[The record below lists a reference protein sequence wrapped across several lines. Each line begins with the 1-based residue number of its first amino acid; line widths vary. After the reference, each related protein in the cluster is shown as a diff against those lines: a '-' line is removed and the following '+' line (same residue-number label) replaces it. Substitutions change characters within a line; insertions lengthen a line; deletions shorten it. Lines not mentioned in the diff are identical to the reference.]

1 MKKIIYI
8 LLFLLSFNFSIAQ
21 SDSIVGYAPDFLGQ
35 KVTLY
40 TIDDYLTMTRVKLS
54 EGEVSLKDSIFRLIN
69 PVKFTV
75 KAFVEIDNTE
85 SEIYLQPNQSYTI
98 GYPKPQNFTAS
109 FVNQKVE
116 TVFYGL
122 DSTDINYKVL
132 QYNQWLDK
140 YIFYHQKDII
150 QNGFAPYLDTFKIYA
165 YKAYKNEKNSYFL
178 NYVRYNI
185 AMMEQVKKNRKNKNA
200 KLNTYLEYIKPY
212 PVFTYNDQY
221 MKFIKSFYPKD
232 FEGFLPNLKAS
243 ILLAID
249 HASPTRLM
257 KALGQDYFLQKTNLR
272 ELIMVNMLGNS
283 YYKRGFD
290 RKNILTILDSVS
302 RFAIYKPNAIASKNM
317 IKYLTKIEK
326 GYPAPQFTI
335 IQQNDTITLSK
346 YKGKFLYINFFAS
359 WDENSVK
366 EMKIINELKNKYG
379 NYVDFLSLN
388 TDKTKQEFDNYKNQN
403 KNYNWD
409 IIYIGKNSDIL
420 NQYNV
425 KTIPA
430 YFLINP
436 DGFIALSPALSP
448 SPNGQYKSIE
458 NIFEYIKSVYSQ

>member
-1 MKKIIYI
+1 MKKFLYI
-8 LLFLLSFNFSIAQ
+8 LLFLLSFNLTIAQ
-21 SDSIVGYAPDFLGQ
+21 SDSIVGYAPEFLGQ

-54 EGEVSLKDSIFRLIN
+54 EGEVSLKDSIFRLSN

-75 KAFVEIDNTE
+75 KAFIEIANTE
-85 SEIYLQPNQSYTI
+85 TELYLQPNQSYAI
-98 GYPKPQNFTAS
+98 GYPKPQNLVSS
-109 FVNQKVE
+109 FVNQKIE

-140 YIFYHQKDII
+140 YIYYHQKDIT
-150 QNGFAPYLDTFKIYA
+150 QKGFAPYLDTFKIYA
-165 YKAYKNEKNSYFL
+165 YKAYKNEKNAYFL

-200 KLNTYLEYIKPY
+200 KLNTFLEYIKPY
-212 PVFTYNDQY
+212 PVFVYNDQY
-221 MKFIKSFYPKD
+221 MQFIKSFYPKD
-232 FEGFLPNLKAS
+232 FEGFLPNIKAS

-317 IKYLTKIEK
+317 IKFLTKIEK

-335 IQQNDTITLSK
+335 IQQNDTIALSK

-359 WDENSVK
+359 WNENSVK
-366 EMKIINELKNKYG
+366 EMKIISELKNKYG
-379 NYVDFLSLN
+379 NYVDFLSLS
-388 TDKTKQEFDNYKNQN
+388 TDRTKQEFNNYKNQN

-420 NQYNV
+420 KQYNV

-436 DGFIALSPALSP
+436 DGFIAMSPALSP
-448 SPNGQYKSIE
+448 SPNGEYKSIE
-458 NIFEYIKSVYSQ
+458 NTFEYIKSVYSQ